1 MRYLV
6 LAFALAVASCGAAPD
21 DHLLTTGGLGA
32 VRIGMTVA
40 DAEKALGV
48 KLTPRQEEF
57 FEPGCW
63 YTHPAGEQ
71 ASMVYYMVAGVV
83 IVRIDVRGDAQG
95 ARQFHDAKGFGV
107 GAEEKAVIAAYGKA
121 LENTPHPYL
130 HETGRYLRVPDAAG
144 KTALLFETDEGKVT
158 GFRAGRVP
166 FVDYIEGCS

>member
-1 MRYLV
+1 MRYLM
-6 LAFALAVASCGAAPD
+6 AALALTLASCGAKTD
-21 DHLLTTGGLGA
+21 DHVLTPEGLGA

-40 DAEKALGV
+40 QAEKALGV
-48 KLTPRQEEF
+48 KFIARQEEF

-71 ASMVYYMVAGVV
+71 VSRAYYMVAGVV
-83 IVRIDVRGDAQG
+83 IVRIDVRGDAK
-95 ARQFHDAKGFGV
+95 APSLHDAKGLGI
-107 GAEEKAVIAAYGKA
+107 GAEEKAVITAYGGH

-130 HETGRYLRVPDAAG
+130 NETGRYLRIPEKDG

-158 GFRAGRVP
+158 SFRAGRIP